1 MRKPKEANDRAVWW
15 DIHLDAAAWYRTET
29 VTPLDAALLLSG
41 HNPNR
46 ETALEAA
53 QLNTGACIGPDN
65 FQLLLN
71 VFEGAELT
79 QRRSLPDW
87 IAYASERG
95 LSMHPWVE
103 EFNEAFVSAYVIS
116 PGMDNSGDIPTSQ
129 KKRRSWGDR
138 ELNELWQQ
146 YIQPDMTQQK
156 LGNAYGV
163 SRQLIGKLLKKAKP
177 LKVGPSSA
185 FTDSFKKHKIKK

>member
-71 VFEGAELT
+71 VFQGADLT

-103 EFNEAFVSAYVIS
+103 EFNEALVSAYVIS
-116 PGMDNSGDIPTSQ
+116 PGMDNSGEIPASQ
-129 KKRRSWGDR
+129 KKRRSWGHR
-138 ELNELWQQ
+138 ELIELRQQ
-146 YIQPDMTQQK
+146 YNQTGATQRT
-156 LGNAYGV
+156 LADHHGV
-163 SRQLIGKLLKKAKP
+163 SRQFIVQLLVRERGLGAPRQGAWDNPIKRLKK
-177 LKVGPSSA
+177 
-185 FTDSFKKHKIKK
+185 KK